1 MSPVPTYC
9 TCAFFKVKIALLPTP
24 IALNAAMLSTFFV
37 SIGLAEPFFQIRIF
51 WIWSLLAF
59 VTLMVYTVLAAWLS
73 AAISYWCVPL
83 APVVCVLTA
92 LLPTK
97 MFLVVLLDPPAGL
110 IISILSTSKSNLGR
124 LIYASFFP

>member
-1 MSPVPTYC
+1 
-9 TCAFFKVKIALLPTP
+9 
-24 IALNAAMLSTFFV
+24 MLSTFFV

-97 MFLVVLLDPPAGL
+97 MFLVVSRIQQASAKLRNVFVKALLWC
-110 IISILSTSKSNLGR
+110 
-124 LIYASFFP
+124 